1 MWKDTCRVLLF
12 FLFLWL
18 LLRYLPTIFLNCN
31 VFQGVAE
38 IVSLLS
44 LQFYNLA
51 KTFPRSIN
59 VLLKLYHCYPFMDKT
74 GMV

>member
-1 MWKDTCRVLLF
+1 MQGSFVFSLF
-12 FLFLWL
+12 VVTV
-18 LLRYLPTIFLNCN
+18 RYLPTIFLNCN

-38 IVSLLS
+38 IVSLVS